1 MPDIV
6 RGFLSELEIELLR
19 VRATVGEGWRP
30 GRQGTGYDILP
41 LKELMAG
48 EALVERALAHI
59 GTPSG
64 DFWDVYLIRYVDGA
78 HVPDHV
84 DAAQPGLRHRRLNAL
99 ITAAEAGGEL
109 TIAGERVELGVGDA
123 VCFYPDEEL
132 HRVEPVTGT
141 RLLFSV
147 GAWL

>member
-6 RGFLSELEIELLR
+6 RGFLSPDEIEALR
-19 VRATVGEGWRP
+19 ARATDAAGWRA

-41 LKELMAG
+41 LKDELASSP
-48 EALVERALAHI
+48 AVTRALARI
-59 GTPSG
+59 GTPHG
-64 DFWDVYLIRYVDGA
+64 DFWDVYLIRYLDGA

-99 ITAAEAGGEL
+99 ITPATAGGEL
-109 TIAGERVELGVGDA
+109 TIAGARVELALGDA
-123 VCFYPDEEL
+123 VCFYPDEEV

-141 RLLFSV
+141 RLLLSV